1 MSPFRKLGAPGIQN
15 TAEAPVGQ
23 SDQQLDTVYS
33 KGGVPQHDKTGQ
45 TDSDQKQD
53 FQLARGSVD
62 G

>member
-33 KGGVPQHDKTGQ
+33 KGSVPKHDETGQ

-53 FQLARGSVD
+53 FQLARRSVD